1 MNSPNTFEKL
11 LNEPASVLTSN
22 TDSSVILKQID
33 KLKNDLIR
41 SKKQL
46 EHLNDLLNES
56 ELNNVRL
63 TEQINVLKEE
73 IRRYIYSI
81 TRFFSLFIKLI
92 EIRFKLKAWAK
103 SRARKVHLKY
113 GVPQKCRV
121 EVFDVFKCSG
131 KSSTP
136 ASSNRIYKPHV
147 LEAIA

>member
-92 EIRFKLKAWAK
+92 EIRFKLKA
-103 SRARKVHLKY
+103 
-113 GVPQKCRV
+113 
-121 EVFDVFKCSG
+121 
-131 KSSTP
+131 
-136 ASSNRIYKPHV
+136 
-147 LEAIA
+147 